1 MIVLVFF
8 TLLVLVLIHYFSKR
22 ILVKHPYYGKVTM
35 AITCPKFFLFMT
47 IGAFATCCGWIN
59 LIDWF
64 DGMRNISFWIPIVGD
79 DPLFGEL
86 LEGAAEY
93 GIEIPES
100 ERGADLQLAID
111 TVKSVYNTALF
122 CLIVALASYIIY
134 IKGVFMQNK
143 NILWGCLL
151 VLFFITIIAIRQAIA
166 GIIHI
171 VNWFTSSVFNP
182 YNGDLSDSIVLPF
195 VTLFMAGFLL
205 ICLLTQREPINKL
218 VAFCHVEQSIQP
230 QQPKSENPQPSNL
243 QSANTT
249 NSEPS
254 KKHCPYCGEEIL
266 AIAKKCRHCGEW
278 LEKDNTTKQ
287 IVCPICGEMIDEG
300 LEICPICHERI
311 KENKQNLRPNTS
323 TSHFLIANK
332 KILIIASLVV
342 LLTIIIFF
350 IIENKD
356 SNVGS
361 PMHYD
366 NQEEWYMDTVP
377 APTDTVSV
385 DDYYEY

>member
-1 MIVLVFF
+1 MIGIVFF
-8 TLLVLVLIHYFSKR
+8 TLLALVLIHYSTKR
-22 ILVKHPYYGKVTM
+22 ILAKHPYYGKVTM
-35 AITCPKFFLFMT
+35 TVTCPKFLLFIT

-64 DGMRNISFWIPIVGD
+64 DGMRNISFWIPIVSD

-86 LEGAAEY
+86 LEGASEY
-93 GIEIPES
+93 GVEIPES

-111 TVKSVYNTALF
+111 TVRSVYNTAFL
-122 CLIVALASYIIY
+122 CLIIALASYIIY
-134 IKGVFMQNK
+134 LKGVFMQNK
-143 NILWGCLL
+143 NILWGCLF
-151 VLFFITIIAIRQAIA
+151 VLFFVAIIAVRQATA

-195 VTLFMAGFLL
+195 VTFVMAGFLL
-205 ICLLTQREPINKL
+205 LCILTQRDSINNL
-218 VAFCHVEQSIQP
+218 VAFCIGKQLKTEEHQTNILQPGNIQNSGK
-230 QQPKSENPQPSNL
+230 PK
-243 QSANTT
+243 
-249 NSEPS
+249 
-254 KKHCPYCGEEIL
+254 KRCPYCGEEIL
-266 AIAKKCRHCGEW
+266 AVAKKCRHCGEW
-278 LEKDNTTKQ
+278 LEKKNTTRQ
-287 IVCPICGEMIDEG
+287 IVCPICGEMIDDG
-300 LEICPICHERI
+300 LETCPICHERI
-311 KENKQNLRPNTS
+311 KENKQNQRANTS
-323 TSHFLIANK
+323 VSHFLIANK

-350 IIENKD
+350 VIENKD

-361 PMHYD
+361 PMYYD

>member
-1 MIVLVFF
+1 MFVAVLIFLIILF
-8 TLLVLVLIHYFSKR
+8 LIHYWSKR
-22 ILVKHPYYGKVTM
+22 ILAKHPFYGKVTM
-35 AITCPKFFLFMT
+35 AATYPKFLLFVT
-47 IGAFATCCGWIN
+47 IGAFAICCGWIN

-64 DGMRNISFWIPIVGD
+64 DGMRNISFWIPIVSD

-93 GIEIPES
+93 GVDIPES
-100 ERGADLQLAID
+100 EKGADLQLAID
-111 TVKSVYNTALF
+111 IVRSIYNTAFF
-122 CLIVALASYIIY
+122 CLLLALGLYIFY
-134 IKGVFMQNK
+134 IKGIFMQNK

-151 VLFFITIIAIRQAIA
+151 VLVFVSIVAIRQATA

-171 VNWFTSSVFNP
+171 VNWATSSVFNS
-182 YNGDLSDSIVLPF
+182 YTGDLSDSIVLPF
-195 VTLFMAGFLL
+195 VTFIVTVFLL
-205 ICLLTQREPINKL
+205 ICVLIQKESINKL
-218 VAFCHVEQSIQP
+218 IAYSSAEKTNQQLKQETPQTKIPQSTNVP
-230 QQPKSENPQPSNL
+230 NSDKPK
-243 QSANTT
+243 
-249 NSEPS
+249 
-254 KKHCPYCGEEIL
+254 KRCPYCGEEIL
-266 AIAKKCRHCGEW
+266 AVAKKCRHCGEW
-278 LEKDNTTKQ
+278 LDKDNSTKQ
-287 IVCPICGEMIDEG
+287 IVCPICGEMIDDG
-300 LEICPICHERI
+300 LETCPICHEKI
-311 KENKQNLRPNTS
+311 KENKQNLRADTS
-323 TSHFLIANK
+323 ISHYLIANK

-350 IIENKD
+350 VIENKD

>member
-1 MIVLVFF
+1 MIIVILTLLVFF
-8 TLLVLVLIHYFSKR
+8 LIQYSSKK
-22 ILVKHPYYGKVTM
+22 ILAKHPYYGKVTM
-35 AITCPKFFLFMT
+35 SVTCPKFLLFVT
-47 IGAFATCCGWIN
+47 IGAFAICCGWIN

-86 LEGAAEY
+86 LEGAAKY
-93 GIEIPES
+93 GVEIPES
-100 ERGADLQLAID
+100 ERGADFQLAID
-111 TVKSVYNTALF
+111 TVKSVYNTAFF
-122 CLIVALASYIIY
+122 CLLLALGLYAFY

-151 VLFFITIIAIRQAIA
+151 VLVFVTIAAIRQATA

-171 VNWFTSSVFNP
+171 VNWATSSVFNP
-182 YNGDLSDSIVLPF
+182 YTGDLSDSIVLPF
-195 VTLFMAGFLL
+195 VTFIVTVFLL
-205 ICLLTQREPINKL
+205 ICVLIQKESINKL
-218 VAFCHVEQSIQP
+218 IAYSSAEKTNQQLKQETP
-230 QQPKSENPQPSNL
+230 QTKIP
-243 QSANTT
+243 QSANVP
-249 NSEPS
+249 NSDKP
-254 KKHCPYCGEEIL
+254 KTRCPYCGEEIL
-266 AIAKKCRHCGEW
+266 AVAKKCRHCGEW

-287 IVCPICGEMIDEG
+287 IVCPICGEMIDDG
-300 LEICPICHERI
+300 LETCPICHERI
-311 KENKQNLRPNTS
+311 KKNKQNLRSDTS
-323 TSHFLIANK
+323 ISHFLTANK
-332 KILIIASLVV
+332 KVLIMISLVILMATIILIL
-342 LLTIIIFF
+342 
-350 IIENKD
+350 IENKD

>member
-1 MIVLVFF
+1 MIIVILTLLVFF
-8 TLLVLVLIHYFSKR
+8 LIHYWSKR
-22 ILVKHPYYGKVTM
+22 ILAKHPFYGKVTM
-35 AITCPKFFLFMT
+35 AVTYPKFLLFVT
-47 IGAFATCCGWIN
+47 IGAFAICCGWIN

-93 GIEIPES
+93 GVEIPES
-100 ERGADLQLAID
+100 ERGADFQLAID
-111 TVKSVYNTALF
+111 TVKSVYNTAFF
-122 CLIVALASYIIY
+122 CLLLALGLYAFY

-151 VLFFITIIAIRQAIA
+151 VLVFVTIAAIRQATA

-171 VNWFTSSVFNP
+171 VNWATSSVFNP
-182 YNGDLSDSIVLPF
+182 YTGDLSDSIVLPF
-195 VTLFMAGFLL
+195 VTFIVTVFLL
-205 ICLLTQREPINKL
+205 ICVLIQKESINKL
-218 VAFCHVEQSIQP
+218 IAYSSAEKTNQQLKQETP
-230 QQPKSENPQPSNL
+230 QTKIP
-243 QSANTT
+243 QSANVP
-249 NSEPS
+249 NSDKP
-254 KKHCPYCGEEIL
+254 KTRCPYCGEEIL
-266 AIAKKCRHCGEW
+266 AVAKKCRHCGEW

-287 IVCPICGEMIDEG
+287 IVCPICGEMIDDG
-300 LEICPICHERI
+300 LETCPICHERI
-311 KENKQNLRPNTS
+311 KENKQNLRADTS
-323 TSHFLIANK
+323 ISHFLIANK
-332 KILIIASLVV
+332 KVLIMVSLVI
-342 LLTIIIFF
+342 LMATITF
-350 IIENKD
+350 ILIENKD

-377 APTDTVSV
+377 ALTDTVSV